1 MIKKIKNAVSPTYV
15 INDFKGEEIVRIFY
29 ERELQKTNQKKFR
42 IEKVIKGKSDKLCVK
57 WKSYDNSFNSWI
69 DKKDI
74 IIIKIS
80 EYLPEPKSLEGKV
93 KVELDLSNY
102 TTRTTCNRSWY
113 IIFC

>member
-1 MIKKIKNAVSPTYV
+1 MIKKIKNAESRTYV
-15 INDFKGEEIVRIFY
+15 INDFKGEEFVRIFY

-42 IEKVIKGKSDKLCVK
+42 IEKVIKGKSDKLWVK
-57 WKSYDNSFNSWI
+57 WKGYDNSFNSWI

-102 TTRTTCNRSWY
+102 TTRTTCNRSWC